1 MEETLLVVKLVV
13 RLVVVLEEKEFKVG
27 DLLREEE
34 LRPVE
39 EETEEER
46 LDREYLDLTGER
58 T

>member
-1 MEETLLVVKLVV
+1 M
-13 RLVVVLEEKEFKVG
+13 RLVFAEKEFKVG
-27 DLLREEE
+27 DLLRIEE